1 MSERHELNYFT
12 HPAYL
17 RLDVKAGVL
26 RSRGGTR
33 MLVVNDDFLHGF
45 VTACEHEA
53 GPAATLILRRCG
65 EFFGGRLARRF
76 EAELGSFAG
85 VSLRDRRMVELDALI
100 RDLWCGCGL
109 GEVEIDWSAGEHGFL
124 PIRLKD
130 SPMQDIGPSGHVGDD
145 MFCGIFGGFFAE
157 FCGSDMR
164 CVQTGDA
171 RLGDRDGTTCIVAPF
186 EIARRIEGLRANRS
200 RHADVVAALRQ
211 S

>member
-1 MSERHELNYFT
+1 MSDHPQLNYFT

-45 VTACEHEA
+45 VAACEHEA
-53 GPAATLILRRCG
+53 GPAAGLILRRCG

-76 EAELGSFAG
+76 ESELGSFAG
-85 VSLRDRRMVELDALI
+85 VSLRDRRMVELDALL
-100 RDLWCGCGL
+100 RDLWHGCGL
-109 GEVEIDWSAGEHGFL
+109 GEVEVDWSTGEHGFL
-124 PIRLKD
+124 AIRLVD

-157 FCGSDMR
+157 FCGADMR

-171 RLGDRDGTTCIVAPF
+171 RLGDREGTTFIVAPF
-186 EIARRIEGLRANRS
+186 AIAKRIEGMRANRS
-200 RHADVVAALRQ
+200 RHADIVAALRQ
-211 S
+211 